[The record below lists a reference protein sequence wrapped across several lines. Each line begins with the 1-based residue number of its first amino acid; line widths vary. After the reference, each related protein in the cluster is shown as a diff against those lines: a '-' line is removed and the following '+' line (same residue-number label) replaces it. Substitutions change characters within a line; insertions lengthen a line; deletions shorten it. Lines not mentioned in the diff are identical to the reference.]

1 MMLEF
6 PPYTSLC
13 EWFVSALPVEHA
25 AISTLGEPFDL
36 ETVCSSDELA
46 AELERMQLED
56 GIGPCW
62 QAKATG
68 IPTVIHDLES
78 GGDLSWT
85 AFLAAA
91 QSHGVRSTYVF
102 PMTVGALD
110 VGVVDLFATRA
121 HALGPREVESAWA
134 MADVAAVRVIDHLLG
149 NLSGSAGSGGSP
161 KRSIHQATGMVMA
174 QLGIPSDDALV
185 VIRAH
190 AFATGTSIPDI
201 AEAIIRRD
209 IDFSA

>member
-1 MMLEF
+1 MLELSPF
-6 PPYTSLC
+6 TSLC
-13 EWFVSALPVEHA
+13 EWFVSTLPVEHA

-36 ETVCSSDELA
+36 ETVCSSDPIA
-46 AELERMQLED
+46 AELERMQLEL
-56 GIGPCW
+56 GVGPCW

-68 IPTVIHDLES
+68 IPALIPDLDY
-78 GGDLSWT
+78 GGDISWSDL
-85 AFLAAA
+85 LASAK
-91 QSHGVRSTYVF
+91 SHGVRSTYAF
-102 PMTVGALD
+102 PMTVGTVD

-121 HALGPREVESAWA
+121 NALGPRDVEDAWA
-134 MADVAAVRVIDHLLG
+134 MADVAALRVLDHLLG
-149 NLSGSAGSGGSP
+149 NLSSSAEPGGLP
-161 KRSIHQATGMVMA
+161 KRLIHQATGMVMA